1 MSVVSQQT
9 ALAFPA
15 MQPGLPRVK
24 AGELG
29 ALAVCGANRNELL
42 PDLPTM
48 REAMNPGFML
58 EAWYGLLAP
67 ADTAPE
73 IIAKLNAK
81 TVDTLPDP
89 LRASRWRRAATRW
102 SAARRLS
109 LPLLSGK
116 TSSGGLTVGSFA
128 VEKTPPAALTAASP
142 STRVV
147 LQPHR
152 SVQDQTRHNRPDRF
166 RWPIGSWRHRHNGL
180 AAPDVV
186 IAGTTGTDCVGFH
199 NRLSIPRSTY

>member
-1 MSVVSQQT
+1 MHIPDKSASEQVMSVVSQQT

-15 MQPGLPRVK
+15 MQFGLPRVK

-81 TVDTLPDP
+81 TVNTLPDP

-109 LPLLSGK
+109 LPL
-116 TSSGGLTVGSFA
+116 
-128 VEKTPPAALTAASP
+128 
-142 STRVV
+142 
-147 LQPHR
+147 
-152 SVQDQTRHNRPDRF
+152 
-166 RWPIGSWRHRHNGL
+166 
-180 AAPDVV
+180 
-186 IAGTTGTDCVGFH
+186 
-199 NRLSIPRSTY
+199 